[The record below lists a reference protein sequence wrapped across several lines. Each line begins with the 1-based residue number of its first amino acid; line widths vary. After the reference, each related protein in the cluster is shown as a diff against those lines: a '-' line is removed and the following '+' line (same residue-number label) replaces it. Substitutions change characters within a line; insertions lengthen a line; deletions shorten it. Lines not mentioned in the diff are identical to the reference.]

1 MGLFSSKKTTYVAS
15 QVWNLAGAIEDRPNF
30 LKLTVLGGVL
40 RSPNVGDSVVSSY
53 ITGPGIK
60 FRSYDRWAKKK
71 QFESDK
77 PDVVGKVSFKEFM
90 GLKVPGIY
98 SSGSIDPT
106 ALLEI
111 VKQYFP
117 EDFKVTI
124 TEIDVGMGNMSWHVE
139 KYLLDT
145 YGSDYLD
152 GGYTVIEDPSDTEG
166 NVTIQLTKSGEI
178 ITFPEPD
185 VPDFLT
191 NKFLYVRY
199 KVGENVGE
207 VSDET
212 FKFDGEPSLGNYTY
226 VSTEDNSSVRNVPLL
241 ETIGNTKTNFTIVIG
256 SYSAPVS
263 DITKHYKIDK
273 RLVGADFDT
282 GKPMEETRYIAH
294 RIHDIYTLGDLYQYK
309 SSSTYSYGFTEG
321 IKSVDIGDVSA
332 KSKGALV
339 EALGN
344 SIIGSPKVAFISK
357 VVYLKHTVS
366 TESINSNNISN
377 VSVSFIQKVNYLKHS
392 LQDSLSGSS
401 ISNPNVVM
409 KLIGIKWNTET
420 DSMNSVGISNV
431 AVNFRKVK

>member
-30 LKLTVLGGVL
+30 LKMTVLGSVL
-40 RSPNVGDSVVSSY
+40 RSPNIGDSIVSSY

-71 QFESDK
+71 QFQSDE
-77 PDVVGKVSFKEFM
+77 PDVVGNVSFKEFM

-106 ALLEI
+106 GLLEI
-111 VKQYFP
+111 IKQNFP
-117 EDFKVTI
+117 ADFKVTI
-124 TEIDVGMGNMSWHVE
+124 TEIDIGMGNMSWHVE

-152 GGYTVIEDPSDTEG
+152 GGYTTIEDPSDTEG
-166 NVTIQLTKSGEI
+166 NVTIKLTKTGEI
-178 ITFPEPD
+178 ITFPEPV

-199 KVGENVGE
+199 KTGEDIGV

-212 FKFDGEPSLGNYTY
+212 FKVDGEPNLSNYTY
-226 VSTEDNSSVRNVPLL
+226 VSTEDNSSVRDIPLL
-241 ETIGNTKTNFTIVIG
+241 EIITNTRTKFTIVTG
-256 SYSAPVS
+256 SYSVPVS

-273 RLVGADFDT
+273 RLVGADFVT

-294 RIHDIYTLGDLYQYK
+294 RIYDIYTLGDLYQYK
-309 SSSTYSYGFTEG
+309 SSSNFSYGFVEG
-321 IKSVDIGDVSA
+321 IDSVDIGDVKA
-332 KSKGALV
+332 RIHGKV

-344 SIIGSPKVAFISK
+344 SIIG
-357 VVYLKHTVS
+357 
-366 TESINSNNISN
+366 
-377 VSVSFIQKVNYLKHS
+377 
-392 LQDSLSGSS
+392 
-401 ISNPNVVM
+401 NPNVAM
-409 KLIGIKWNTET
+409 KQIAIKWTTGT
-420 DSMNSVGISNV
+420 DSMSSIGMSNV
-431 AVNFRKVK
+431 AVNFKKVT